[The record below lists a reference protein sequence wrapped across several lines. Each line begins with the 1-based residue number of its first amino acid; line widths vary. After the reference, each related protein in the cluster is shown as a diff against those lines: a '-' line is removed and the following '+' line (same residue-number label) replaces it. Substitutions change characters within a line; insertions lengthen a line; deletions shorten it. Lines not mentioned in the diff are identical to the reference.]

1 MGQPYDLLTGI
12 VHFAAYFGLSLV
24 FLIVFKFLY
33 TMVTPHDEWKLIRK
47 NKNVSAAIG
56 FGGAILGFA
65 IAVAGA
71 ASNSVTLID
80 FATWAVVALVAQLLA
95 FAIIRFGFM
104 PRIVERIEE
113 GEISAGIML
122 AATTI
127 SVGVLNAACMSY

>member
-1 MGQPYDLLTGI
+1 MAQPYDLLTGI

-33 TMVTPHDEWKLIRK
+33 TMVTPHDEWKLIRE